1 MANATARHG
10 RTVGSVVRAML
21 RRRHR
26 SVDDDLRYLS
36 PAEVASLIEATA
48 RKELGMSA
56 TEFYAAVERGELQDD
71 PAAAHLVLISGAR
84 PR

>member
-10 RTVGSVVRAML
+10 RTIGSVVRAML

-26 SVDDDLRYLS
+26 NADDDLLYLS
-36 PAEVASLIEATA
+36 PAEVQSLIETTA
-48 RKELGMSA
+48 RKELGMTFA
-56 TEFYAAVERGELQDD
+56 EFHAALGRGEFQDD